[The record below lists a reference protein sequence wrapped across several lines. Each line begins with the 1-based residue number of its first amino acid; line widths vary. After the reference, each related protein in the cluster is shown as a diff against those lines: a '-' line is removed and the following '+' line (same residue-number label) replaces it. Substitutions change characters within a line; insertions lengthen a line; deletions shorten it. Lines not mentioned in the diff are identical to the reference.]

1 MTQKFRF
8 ILYAVVGLT
17 IPVLSWLIYPELGW
31 KEPVSFIT
39 IVLVLATVIEV
50 VYHFQGKK

>member
-1 MTQKFRF
+1 MTRKYRL

-17 IPVLSWLIYPELGW
+17 IPVLSYIFYPEYGI
-31 KEPVSFIT
+31 KEPASFVGL
-39 IVLVLATVIEV
+39 VLVLATVIET